1 MPETDLINIKG
12 EKTGLFQ
19 LDEKVFNAKVN
30 PALVHEVL
38 IAQLAARRQGSANTK
53 TRGEVSGGGVKP
65 WRQKGTGRARV
76 GSTRSP
82 LWRHG
87 GTTFGPKPRSFETAL
102 PKKKR
107 KIALK
112 YVLTSK
118 LREGNLKIVDVLEL
132 KEPKTRLA
140 VQFLKDIKV
149 AGHKT
154 LVVVKEEN
162 VNLDRAFSNIADVKL
177 ILVRNLNV
185 HDLINYEITLITQDA
200 ANALKEVAQ

>member
-12 EKTGLFQ
+12 EKTGSLQ
-19 LDEKVFNAKVN
+19 LDENVFNTKVN
-30 PALVHEVL
+30 TALVHEVL

-87 GTTFGPKPRSFETAL
+87 GTIFGPKPRSFETAL

-107 KIALK
+107 KTALK
-112 YVLTSK
+112 YILTSK
-118 LREGNLKIVDVLEL
+118 LREGKLKIVDVLEL

-140 VQFLKDIKV
+140 VQFLKDVKV

-162 VNLDRAFSNIADVKL
+162 VNLNRAFSNIADVKL

-185 HDLINYEITLITQDA
+185 HDLINYEITLMTQDA
-200 ANALKEVAQ
+200 ANALKEVV